1 MNESSVVSKIF
12 SSLNYDAEEVQEYI
26 SEKNYKKDML
36 NKVEP
41 YLRKNLKSG
50 YILGKKNLKLYYEK
64 FIVTNAKAN
73 IVICHG
79 FGECAEKYNEL
90 IYYFM
95 RAGYSVFIIEHRGQ
109 GRSQRLGID
118 SSQIS
123 VEKFDYYVED
133 FKKFIDEIV
142 LTESDNKN
150 LLLFAHSMGGGIGTI
165 FLEKYRNYFKAAVL
179 SSPMHEINTGKPP
192 KILANIVSAGMK
204 FCGKGTMYLPGQSPY
219 TGKKNFPNRSTSCK
233 ERYDYQY
240 DKIKNNTAYHSG
252 GSSALWYYE
261 SLRATKK
268 LIKKENASKV
278 TIPVLLFQA
287 EYDTHVIPEA
297 HNKFAKYAKNCKV
310 VHLKGAK
317 HGSYFE
323 RDEIVFSFTN
333 QVLTFYKNNL

>member
-1 MNESSVVSKIF
+1 MNKSSVVPKIF
-12 SSLNYDAEEVQEYI
+12 SSLNYNIEDTQEYI
-26 SEKNYKKDML
+26 TQKNYKKDML
-36 NKVEP
+36 TKVEP
-41 YLRKNLKSG
+41 YL
-50 YILGKKNLKLYYEK
+50 KKNLNNGYISGQKNLRLYYEK
-64 FIVTNAKAN
+64 FIVKNAKAN

-79 FGECAEKYNEL
+79 FGEYTEKYYEL

-95 RAGYSVFIIEHRGQ
+95 KAGYSVFIIEHRGQ

-118 SSQIS
+118 SSQIN
-123 VEKFDYYVED
+123 VEKFDYYIKD
-133 FKKFIDEIV
+133 FKKFIDDIV
-142 LTESDNKN
+142 LPESADKS

-165 FLEKYRNYFKAAVL
+165 FLEEYRNYFKAAVL
-179 SSPMHEINTGKPP
+179 SSPMHEINTGKSP

-204 FCGKGTMYLPGQSPY
+204 LCGKETMYLPGQSPY
-219 TGKKNFPNRSTSCK
+219 TGKKSFPNRSTGCK

-240 DKIKNNTAYHSG
+240 EKIRNNDAYHSG

-278 TIPVLLFQA
+278 MIPVLLFQA
-287 EYDTHVIPEA
+287 EYDTHVIPKA
-297 HNKFAKYAKNCKV
+297 HNKFASYAKNCKV

-323 RDEIVFSFTN
+323 RDEIVFSFLN
-333 QVLTFYKNNL
+333 QVLAFYKNNL